1 MKKVLILSVMLVVA
15 LSLPAAAYQ
24 VNWTETFDQYTAG
37 ALNGQGG
44 WTSSGINVVND
55 IARSAPNSVQQPV
68 AGVTTASND
77 LRVAGVAYQVG
88 YMKAWIYD
96 PASGGGVDTR
106 VGPHSSAGVGVS
118 NCFTANAT
126 DSRSAAFWYAQWSWS
141 PVAIDGTNAPTGVGY
156 YFTAVKPAARV
167 TGWGYVILSWAF
179 DYTAGTGQVQWRINS
194 TTPNLQLNL
203 DSTSSRWAASHDVA
217 GIFLGSA
224 YAAMGTNIVQA
235 HIDDVELKGNVI
247 PEPTSLLALGTGL
260 IGLAGL
266 IRRKR

>member
-15 LSLPAAAYQ
+15 LSLPAAAYD
-24 VNWTETFDQYTAG
+24 VNWTDNFDSYSAG
-37 ALNGQGG
+37 ALNSQGG
-44 WTSSGINVVND
+44 WVSSGINVVND
-55 IARSAPNSVQQPV
+55 LARSAPNSVQQPV
-68 AGVTTASND
+68 VGVTTATKNMRS
-77 LRVAGVAYQVG
+77 AGWSYNAG
-88 YMKAWIYD
+88 YVKAWIYD
-96 PASGGGVDTR
+96 PASGGGIDTR
-106 VGPHSSAGVGVS
+106 VGPHSSAGTGVS
-118 NCFTANAT
+118 NMFTANAT
-126 DSRSAAFWYAQWSWS
+126 DSRSAAFWYAQWSWT
-141 PVAIDGTNAPTGVGY
+141 PVQIDGTAAPTGGGY

-167 TGWGYVILSWAF
+167 SGWGYVIVSWAF

-203 DSTSSRWAASHDVA
+203 DSTSGRWAASHDVA

-224 YAAMGTNIVQA
+224 YGAMGTDIVQG
-235 HIDDVELKGNVI
+235 HIDDLEFKGNVI